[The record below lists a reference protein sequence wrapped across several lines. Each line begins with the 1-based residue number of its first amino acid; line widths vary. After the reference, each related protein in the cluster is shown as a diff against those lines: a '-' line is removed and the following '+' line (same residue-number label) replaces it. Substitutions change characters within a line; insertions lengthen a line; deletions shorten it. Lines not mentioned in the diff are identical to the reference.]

1 MKRPFS
7 AINES
12 VQALAAGPL
21 ESVNNQVD
29 ETDMTD
35 VEEHS
40 ALEVELDR
48 GDAILDSLKFVKRDR
63 LRWLSQTSVSTD
75 IRSTSTC

>member
-7 AINES
+7 AINET
-12 VQALAAGPL
+12 VLAPAAGL
-21 ESVNNQVD
+21 IVD
-29 ETDMTD
+29 QEETDVTD

-48 GDAILDSLKFVKRDR
+48 GDAILDSLKFVKKDR
-63 LRWLSQTSVSTD
+63 LRWLTQTSVCLHLSVTGWYG
-75 IRSTSTC
+75 

>member
-1 MKRPFS
+1 MKRPFA

-12 VQALAAGPL
+12 VQALAAGHH
-21 ESVNNQVD
+21 ESVNNHVD

-75 IRSTSTC
+75 TRPTSTC

>member
-7 AINES
+7 AINET
-12 VQALAAGPL
+12 VLAPAATHL
-21 ESVNNQVD
+21 DQDE
-29 ETDMTD
+29 ETDVTD

-48 GDAILDSLKFVKRDR
+48 GDAILDNLKFVKKDR
-63 LRWLSQTSVSTD
+63 LRWLTQTSVCP
-75 IRSTSTC
+75 TSITGELD